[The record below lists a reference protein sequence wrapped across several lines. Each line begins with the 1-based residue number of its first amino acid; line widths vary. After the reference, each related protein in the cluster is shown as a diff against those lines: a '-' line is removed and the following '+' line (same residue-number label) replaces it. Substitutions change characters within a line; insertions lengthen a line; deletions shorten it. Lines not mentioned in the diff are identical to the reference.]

1 MEMYESF
8 VNELFSAEV
17 NQINASFRLFVGLI
31 LGSVIGY
38 ERKRKGQ
45 MAGLRTFALISMG
58 ATLAMILSIYVADL
72 FFIKGDPTRIAAQ
85 VVSGIGF
92 LGAGAIIQMKGSV
105 RGLTT
110 AAGIWV
116 TAAVGMV
123 VGAGLYILA
132 IFATVSVLFV
142 LSWLEAY
149 EQKNNFSWSTKVI
162 RVKLRGIVTST
173 QVYTKTFEQFDVH
186 VNDTYLTFDYEN
198 NYTLA
203 NFVVLTKEKTDF
215 SELFV
220 TLGNLNETLSI
231 TLTNEINN

>member
-1 MEMYESF
+1 MEVFECLIKDVMAPEINQ
-8 VNELFSAEV
+8 VNT
-17 NQINASFRLFVGLI
+17 SFRLLLGLI
-31 LGSVIGY
+31 LGCVIGY

-58 ATLAMILSIYVADL
+58 ATLSMILSIYAAD
-72 FFIKGDPTRIAAQ
+72 FTFVKGDPTRIAAQ
-85 VVSGIGF
+85 VVSGVGF

-123 VGAGLYILA
+123 VGAGLYVLA
-132 IFATVSVLFV
+132 IFATICVLFV
-142 LSWLEAY
+142 LSWLETY
-149 EQKNNFSWSTKVI
+149 EQKANFAWSSKVV
-162 RVKLRGIVTST
+162 RVKLRGIITSS
-173 QVYTKTFEQFDVH
+173 QVYIATFEQFGVH

-198 NYTLA
+198 DFTLA
-203 NFVVLTKEKTDF
+203 NFVVLTKARTDF

-220 TLGNLNETLSI
+220 TLGNHNETLSI

>member
-17 NQINASFRLFVGLI
+17 NQINASFRLLVGLI

-142 LSWLEAY
+142 LSWLESY
-149 EQKNNFSWSTKVI
+149 EQKADFSWSTKVV

-203 NFVVLTKEKTDF
+203 NFVVLTKEKTDY